1 MSDQRQII
9 RGFVIERIQ
18 AAAAA
23 NGRSIEG
30 LDDDFNIVDSGV
42 LDSIG
47 FIDLITSIE
56 DQFDLEID
64 LSEVDPDEFT
74 TVAGLVNVCTSPD
87 AQASGED
94 P

>member
-1 MSDQRQII
+1 
-9 RGFVIERIQ
+9 VIERIQ

-23 NGRSIEG
+23 NGTSLAG
-30 LDDDFNIVDSGV
+30 LDDEFNIVDSGV

-64 LSEVDPDEFT
+64 LSEADPDEFT
-74 TVAGLVNVCTSPD
+74 TLAGLVDVCTSPD
-87 AQASGED
+87 AQAGGED